1 MPPEKPP
8 LPSADVYP
16 RPLEIITP
24 PIDMTSPV
32 RETSTPPLQTS
43 TPPPT
48 PVAMSPPPAENIAA
62 KDYNDS
68 EQWEAL
74 KSTVSINKFIKIEK
88 YLGTG

>member
-16 RPLEIITP
+16 RPLEIIASPTE
-24 PIDMTSPV
+24 MTTPV
-32 RETSTPPLQTS
+32 REMSTPPLQTS

-48 PVAMSPPPAENIAA
+48 PVAMSPPPAESIAA
-62 KDYNDS
+62 KNYNDS

-74 KSTVSINKFIKIEK
+74 KSTVSKRFVV
-88 YLGTG
+88 LPCLRLA